1 MTTRDQDKIMA
12 AGFIIIRPDDFPNI
26 RIKYRVGNGAW
37 KTLEKFDTKAARD
50 RRLKEL
56 LKNILTIMD

>member
-1 MTTRDQDKIMA
+1 MGTNDQDKVIK
-12 AGFIIIRPDDFPNI
+12 AGFMIIRPDDYPNI

-37 KTLEKFDTKAARD
+37 KTLEKFDTEAARD

>member
-1 MTTRDQDKIMA
+1 MNINSQDKVMA
-12 AGFIIIRPDDFPNI
+12 AGFKIIRTDDQPNI

-37 KTLEKFDTKAARD
+37 STLEKFDTKAARD

-56 LKNILTIMD
+56 LKDNLIVED

>member
-1 MTTRDQDKIMA
+1 MFTNDQDKVIA
-12 AGFIIIRPDDFPNI
+12 AGFTIVRKDDYPNI

-37 KTLEKFDTKAARD
+37 STLEKFDTKAARD

-56 LKNILTIMD
+56 LKDNLIVED

>member
-1 MTTRDQDKIMA
+1 MNTNDQDKVIE
-12 AGFIIIRPDDFPNI
+12 AGFMIIRPDDFPNI

>member
-1 MTTRDQDKIMA
+1 MNTNDQDKVIE
-12 AGFIIIRPDDFPNI
+12 AGFMIIRPDDYPNI

-37 KTLEKFDTKAARD
+37 KTLEKFDTKDARD

>member
-1 MTTRDQDKIMA
+1 MGTNDQDKVIK
-12 AGFIIIRPDDFPNI
+12 AGFMIIRPDDFPNI

>member
-1 MTTRDQDKIMA
+1 MGTNDQDKVIA
-12 AGFIIIRPDDFPNI
+12 TGFTIIRKDDCPNI

-56 LKNILTIMD
+56 LKDNLIVED

>member
-1 MTTRDQDKIMA
+1 MNINSQDKVMA
-12 AGFIIIRPDDFPNI
+12 AGFKIIRTDDYPNI

-37 KTLEKFDTKAARD
+37 STLEKFDTKAARD

-56 LKNILTIMD
+56 LKDNLIVED

>member
-1 MTTRDQDKIMA
+1 MGTNDQDKVIK
-12 AGFIIIRPDDFPNI
+12 AGFMIIRPDDYPNI

-37 KTLEKFDTKAARD
+37 KTLEKFECKAARD

>member
-1 MTTRDQDKIMA
+1 MNTNDQDKVIE
-12 AGFIIIRPDDFPNI
+12 AGFMIIRPDDFPNI

-37 KTLEKFDTKAARD
+37 KTLEKFDTKPARD

-56 LKNILTIMD
+56 LKDNLIVED

>member
-1 MTTRDQDKIMA
+1 MGTNDQDKVIK
-12 AGFIIIRPDDFPNI
+12 AGFMIIRPDDYPNI

-37 KTLEKFDTKAARD
+37 KTLEKFDTESARD

>member
-1 MTTRDQDKIMA
+1 MNTNDQDKIIE
-12 AGFIIIRPDDFPNI
+12 AGFMIIRPDDYPNI

>member
-1 MTTRDQDKIMA
+1 MSTNDQDKVIK
-12 AGFIIIRPDDFPNI
+12 AGFMIIRPDDYPNI

-37 KTLEKFDTKAARD
+37 NTLEKFDTKTARD

>member
-12 AGFIIIRPDDFPNI
+12 AGFIIIRPDDYPNI

-37 KTLEKFDTKAARD
+37 KTLEKFECKAARD

>member
-1 MTTRDQDKIMA
+1 MNTNDQDKVTK
-12 AGFIIIRPDDFPNI
+12 AGFMIIRPDDYPNI

-37 KTLEKFDTKAARD
+37 STLEIFDTKAARD

-56 LKNILTIMD
+56 LKDNLIVKD

>member
-1 MTTRDQDKIMA
+1 MGTNDQDKVIK
-12 AGFIIIRPDDFPNI
+12 AGFMIIRPDDYPNI

-37 KTLEKFDTKAARD
+37 KTLEKFETAAARD

-56 LKNILTIMD
+56 LKNTLTIMD

>member
-1 MTTRDQDKIMA
+1 MNVNSQDKVIA
-12 AGFIIIRPDDFPNI
+12 AGFKIIRADDQPNI

-37 KTLEKFDTKAARD
+37 STLEKFDTKAARD

-56 LKNILTIMD
+56 LKDNLIVED

>member
-1 MTTRDQDKIMA
+1 MNTRDQDKIMA
-12 AGFIIIRPDDFPNI
+12 AGFIIIRPDDYPNI

-37 KTLEKFDTKAARD
+37 KTLEKFDTKDARD

>member
-1 MTTRDQDKIMA
+1 MGTNDQDKVIK
-12 AGFIIIRPDDFPNI
+12 AGFMIIRPDDYPNI

-37 KTLEKFDTKAARD
+37 KTLEKFDTVAARD

>member
-1 MTTRDQDKIMA
+1 MTTRDQDKVIA
-12 AGFIIIRPDDFPNI
+12 AGFTIIRTDDFPNI

-37 KTLEKFDTKAARD
+37 KTLEKFECKAARD

-56 LKNILTIMD
+56 LKNILTIED

>member
-1 MTTRDQDKIMA
+1 MNTNDQDKVIE
-12 AGFIIIRPDDFPNI
+12 AGFMIIRPDDFPNI

-37 KTLEKFDTKAARD
+37 KTLEKFDTISARD